1 MADDRGQRSDDRWQ
15 TTEVRSRMLKKGC
28 KAKKIITK
36 TRKFEST
43 KEEVY
48 SEEEIVIQLK
58 VFV

>member
-1 MADDRGQRSDDRWQ
+1 MTDDRWQ